1 MLNFFKKDDEN
12 KNNNMTI
19 ISLSCLLIHAA
30 RIDEAYTEKE
40 RQIIKDTIL
49 KLGADEQSIDEII
62 KKAEKLESNS
72 IQILE
77 FTKQAKNLDKERKII
92 LLEALWNIIYSDE
105 NADLYETNLMRR
117 LAGLLYIDTKIM
129 GDIKKR
135 IKNQNS
141 E

>member
-1 MLNFFKKDDEN
+1 MLNFFKEKGEQ

-105 NADLYETNLMRR
+105 NADLYETSLMRR
-117 LAGLLYIDTKIM
+117 LTGLLYLDNKVM
-129 GDIKKR
+129 GDIKEK
-135 IKNQNS
+135 IKNKLK
-141 E
+141 